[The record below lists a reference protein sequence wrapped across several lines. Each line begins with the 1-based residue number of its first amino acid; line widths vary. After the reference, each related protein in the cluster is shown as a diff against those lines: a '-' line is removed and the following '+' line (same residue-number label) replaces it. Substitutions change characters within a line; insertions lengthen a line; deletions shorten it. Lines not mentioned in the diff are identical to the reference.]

1 MDQNRPRYRHFE
13 ESKIIK
19 NNEKNASKMS
29 HWLTMTWLEHAQDM
43 LRTCSGHAQD
53 MAWLIGSLK
62 IQNRT
67 KACYSTT
74 NKLDGNPTDHWETVI
89 AMESPILYMYQ
100 SAKFVLFWYKFYWQ
114 LDETWMCQSYQ
125 INTQWTPKSSKS
137 ENVRANVHDK

>member
-1 MDQNRPRYRHFE
+1 
-13 ESKIIK
+13 
-19 NNEKNASKMS
+19 MS

-100 SAKFVLFWYKFYWQ
+100 SPKFVFFWYKFYWQ

-125 INTQWTPKSSKS
+125 INTQWTTKSSKS
-137 ENVRANVHDK
+137 EYVWAKLWATLAEECGNVLLISLH